1 LESENGI
8 KVNFSSKHGTYY
20 SAYQYVTKEDEHFQV
35 SDGHPLL
42 SSPPATEAATM
53 AKKGTKK
60 QGKSQR
66 QGRKRERYTTFD
78 VVELIRESKI
88 KNRLEL
94 INLAVKQQ
102 NEGKTVLAEF
112 MANRGTR
119 IVQEALDLAREF
131 DEAPKKLA
139 RMQKSRVQ
147 LLKEAYSGE
156 CAVDCGGK
164 WLECGLNLLERNE
177 IRSSSFC
184 NAIYKALDLGRG
196 KYRNVYVYGPSNS
209 GKTFILKPLRL
220 IFNAFTNPATGTFAW
235 SGVEDAEVVLLNDF
249 RWHPSIIAWADFLQ
263 LLEGDIVHIAAPK
276 NVCSKDIEFKQ
287 DTPFFATA
295 DAPIVLVKGG
305 SLDQCNTQMMEVR
318 WVFFH
323 FWRQIPEESQVEL
336 LPCPKCFAKLIIDY
350 SDIPQ

>member
-1 LESENGI
+1 MSQESHADNEIEQTFGTHYHMAIKLTRRARWCRVRARLESENGI

-60 QGKSQR
+60 RGKSQR

-119 IVQEALDLAREF
+119 IVQEALDLATKF
-131 DEAPKKLA
+131 DEAPKNLA
-139 RMQKSRVQ
+139 RMQKSCVRSIVV
-147 LLKEAYSGE
+147 GN
-156 CAVDCGGK
+156 
-164 WLECGLNLLERNE
+164 GLNVGSIYLREMKSGLQVFVMPYIKLLTSVVENTE
-177 IRSSSFC
+177 MC
-184 NAIYKALDLGRG
+184 MYMVHPTRG
-196 KYRNVYVYGPSNS
+196 KRS
-209 GKTFILKPLRL
+209 F
-220 IFNAFTNPATGTFAW
+220 
-235 SGVEDAEVVLLNDF
+235 
-249 RWHPSIIAWADFLQ
+249 
-263 LLEGDIVHIAAPK
+263 
-276 NVCSKDIEFKQ
+276 
-287 DTPFFATA
+287 
-295 DAPIVLVKGG
+295 
-305 SLDQCNTQMMEVR
+305 
-318 WVFFH
+318 
-323 FWRQIPEESQVEL
+323 
-336 LPCPKCFAKLIIDY
+336 
-350 SDIPQ
+350 